1 MRVLYSRHAREQMV
15 ERGISEREVDEAIR
29 SGSKSL
35 QEPDKILFSHKYYC
49 VVCRKTGDALYVIT
63 VKPRW

>member
-15 ERGISEREVDEAIR
+15 QRGISEREVAEAVR
-29 SGSKSL
+29 CGSKSL
-35 QEPDKILFSHKYYC
+35 QEPNKILFAHRYYC
-49 VVCRKTGDALYVIT
+49 VVCRKVGDAFYVIT